1 MEIFALALLIVLN
14 GAFAMSEIALV
25 AARRARLMKLAAD
38 GDSSAAA
45 ALKLGE
51 DPTQFLSTIQIGIT
65 SIGIL
70 NGIVGEAVL
79 AEPLSKWLQS
89 LGVPEAT
96 AAIGA
101 TAGVVI
107 VITYFSIVIGE
118 LVPKRIGQ
126 LNPEAIARMV
136 ARPMVTLS
144 FLTRPFVLLLS
155 WSTHTILRIMG
166 VRQVNNSGVTEEE
179 IHAMLEEGSESGV
192 IEQHQHEMVRNVFR
206 LDDRQ
211 LGSLM
216 IPRSDLVFVDI
227 RKSPE
232 ENLRLMIESEHSR
245 FPVCDG
251 SPDNLL
257 GVIHAKQALA
267 QLAQGQAPD
276 FTEQLQSCVFVPE
289 TLTGLELLEQ
299 FRGNSMQMAF
309 VIDEYGELEGIVTL
323 QDLLEAVTGE
333 FTPNNAED
341 AWAVQRHDGSWL
353 LDGAIPIPELKDRL
367 SLKTVPEEARNRYHT
382 VSGMFMLL
390 LGRVPSTGERV
401 QWGGWMFEVVDMD
414 GKRIDKILA
423 TPVEEESGDDAENPD
438 ASGGEP
444 NKRDSR
450 DSNS

>member
-1 MEIFALALLIVLN
+1 MEFFALALLIVLN
-14 GAFAMSEIALV
+14 GLFAMSEIALV
-25 AARRARLMKLAAD
+25 AARKARLMKLAAE
-38 GDSSAAA
+38 GDSSASV

-79 AEPLSKWLQS
+79 AAPLANWLQT
-89 LGVPEAT
+89 LGVPAT
-96 AAIGA
+96 TASIGA

-107 VITYFSIVIGE
+107 VITYVSIVIGE

-126 LNPEAIARMV
+126 LNPESIARLV

-144 FLTRPFVLLLS
+144 FLTRPFVVLLS
-155 WSTHTILRIMG
+155 WSTHTILRILG
-166 VRQVNNSGVTEEE
+166 VRQSASSGVTEEE
-179 IHAMLEEGSESGV
+179 IHAMLEEGSEAGV

-216 IPRSDLVFVDI
+216 IPRSDLVVVDI
-227 RKSPE
+227 RKTPE
-232 ENLRLMIESEHSR
+232 ENVQAMIESEHSR

-251 SPDNLL
+251 GLDNLL
-257 GVIHAKQALA
+257 GVIHAKQAFARLA
-267 QLAQGQAPD
+267 KGEAPD
-276 FTEQLQSCVFVPE
+276 FTEQLHPCVFVPE
-289 TLTGLELLEQ
+289 TLTGMELLEQ
-299 FRGNSMQMAF
+299 FRASGMQMAF

-323 QDLLEAVTGE
+323 QDVLEAVTGE

-353 LDGAIPIPELKDRL
+353 LDGAIPIPEMKDRL
-367 SLKTVPEEARNRYHT
+367 GLKTVPEEDKGRYHT

-390 LGRVPSTGERV
+390 LGRVPATSDRV
-401 QWGGWMFEVVDMD
+401 EWSGWSFEVVDMD
-414 GKRIDKILA
+414 GKRIDKVLA
-423 TPVEEESGDDAENPD
+423 SPIDLPDSGEADGALPWNDSEN
-438 ASGGEP
+438 
-444 NKRDSR
+444 RDTSQHR
-450 DSNS
+450 